1 MWQIRDSRCARTGLA
16 GTLIAFSASVLTG
29 CVPEAPGGADDPVGP
44 GTPGPEARYSVQ
56 LRWLPPETDAEG
68 EPLGDLEGFRLYFAP
83 ASEPLMETGG
93 SIEVGFEAEGLVT
106 GLSAGA
112 WHFAV
117 TAVDTAG
124 NESMPSESVQVEVGA
139 R

>member
-1 MWQIRDSRCARTGLA
+1 M
-16 GTLIAFSASVLTG
+16 IAITASVMVG
-29 CVPEAPGGADDPVGP
+29 CVPEAPGGADEPVGP

-56 LRWLPPETDAEG
+56 LRWIAPETDAEG

-83 ASEPLMETGG
+83 APEQLMETGG
-93 SIEVGFEAEGLVT
+93 SIDVGIEAEGLVT
-106 GLSAGA
+106 GLSVGE

-124 NESMPSESVQVEVGA
+124 NESLPSESVQVEVGA